1 MQGTYTG
8 NLISSSAADK
18 LLEAHDGDL
27 ALLYLFMQRTGSFD
41 LEQAAG
47 RLCRTRREME
57 AAYEKLMRMG
67 LVNEGESCPV
77 SPRPAAPQKVL
88 PPDEPPEYTTEEY
101 ISRTQ
106 GDPAFQA
113 LVLEADNV
121 YGKKLSGHEARKL
134 LGIYEY
140 YGLPAEIM
148 MVLLHHCV
156 SISPGRLPT
165 LRFIEIEAKKW
176 SDMEILTLEQ
186 AEEYIARAR
195 ARRED
200 QTQVAELLGI
210 RGRKLSPSEKNYIS
224 LWLDMGF
231 GLDVIELAY
240 DRTVTNTGSLKWGY
254 MNKIFQSWKERG
266 LFTVAEIEEKDGR
279 KPQPA
284 SRNSGD
290 KGVDMTDLNKL
301 FELI

>member
-8 NLISSSAADK
+8 NLISPSAADK

-47 RLCRTRREME
+47 RLCKTRREME

-77 SPRPAAPQKVL
+77 SPRAAAPQKLL
-88 PPDEPPEYTTEEY
+88 PVDEPPEYTTEEY

-106 GDPAFQA
+106 GDPAFRA
-113 LVLEADNV
+113 VLREAEAV
-121 YGKKLSGHEARKL
+121 LGKRLSSHEARKL

-140 YGLPAEIM
+140 YGLPAEVVM
-148 MVLLHHCV
+148 LLLHYCV
-156 SISPGRLPT
+156 SISSNRLPT
-165 LRFIEIEAKKW
+165 VRFIEMEAKRW
-176 SDMEILTLEQ
+176 ADLEILTLEQ
-186 AEEYIARAR
+186 AEEYIARAK

-200 QTQVAELLGI
+200 QDRVAEVLGI
-210 RGRKLSPSEKNYIS
+210 RGRKLSPTEKNYIS

-231 GLDVIELAY
+231 SLDVIELAY
-240 DRTVTNTGSLKWGY
+240 DRTVTNTGGLKWGY
-254 MNKIFQSWKERG
+254 MNKILQSWKEKG
-266 LFTVAEIEEKDGR
+266 LLTVAEIEEKDAR
-279 KPQPA
+279 KMQP
-284 SRNSGD
+284 RVKNGTD
-290 KGVDMTDLNKL
+290 KTVDMTDLNKL
-301 FELI
+301 FEQI

>member
-101 ISRTQ
+101 ISPPTRYVHSTVH
-106 GDPAFQA
+106 DMYTLPYVIAA
-113 LVLEADNV
+113 LP
-121 YGKKLSGHEARKL
+121 S
-134 LGIYEY
+134 
-140 YGLPAEIM
+140 LPALFTF
-148 MVLLHHCV
+148 V
-156 SISPGRLPT
+156 PPT
-165 LRFIEIEAKKW
+165 LFAGCNF
-176 SDMEILTLEQ
+176 
-186 AEEYIARAR
+186 
-195 ARRED
+195 
-200 QTQVAELLGI
+200 VA
-210 RGRKLSPSEKNYIS
+210 
-224 LWLDMGF
+224 
-231 GLDVIELAY
+231 
-240 DRTVTNTGSLKWGY
+240 
-254 MNKIFQSWKERG
+254 
-266 LFTVAEIEEKDGR
+266 
-279 KPQPA
+279 
-284 SRNSGD
+284 
-290 KGVDMTDLNKL
+290 
-301 FELI
+301 